1 MAAGR
6 SPCIVR
12 ARTVSTNG
20 VREGPCP
27 MIAGT
32 GGGATAERGAMVFLK
47 FIRHCHGEAG
57 GSPRPC
63 SGGRPIARSP
73 CRSGRSRT
81 ANEFRFRYFSCR
93 KVACPAL
100 AADTSGLLR
109 RRGRGASDAVRIKP
123 FVRRTVAGP
132 LVRRQILANDCVR
145 VCRHVRRQTDGGPQ
159 AVGRW
164 RRKGKVRSFVPQTL
178 PVSDRVRLPPLS
190 LRDLFSE
197 IRMRWT
203 TARALRSG
211 ASAGELPAAKP
222 PSSGREWRSD
232 GSRVDFFHASTP
244 QVHTFPHPCG
254 ILNSVYSSVEQRVIE
269 IAYRR
274 HAA

>member
-178 PVSDRVRLPPLS
+178 PVSDRVRLPPPLS
-190 LRDLFSE
+190 PGPFFRDTDALDDSARITIRRIGRGAAGGKASFLRP
-197 IRMRWT
+197 RMAER
-203 TARALRSG
+203 
-211 ASAGELPAAKP
+211 
-222 PSSGREWRSD
+222 RE
-232 GSRVDFFHASTP
+232 
-244 QVHTFPHPCG
+244 PCG
-254 ILNSVYSSVEQRVIE
+254 FFPRIHTAGPHFSPSVRDFE
-269 IAYRR
+269 
-274 HAA
+274 

>member
-81 ANEFRFRYFSCR
+81 ANEFRFLYFSCR

-132 LVRRQILANDCVR
+132 LVRRRILANDCVR

-178 PVSDRVRLPPLS
+178 PVSDRVRPPPSPSGTFFPRYGCAGRQRAHYDPAHRPGSCRRQSLLPPAENGGATGAVWIFS
-190 LRDLFSE
+190 THPHRRSTLFP
-197 IRMRWT
+197 IR
-203 TARALRSG
+203 
-211 ASAGELPAAKP
+211 AG
-222 PSSGREWRSD
+222 
-232 GSRVDFFHASTP
+232 F
-244 QVHTFPHPCG
+244 
-254 ILNSVYSSVEQRVIE
+254 
-269 IAYRR
+269 
-274 HAA
+274 